1 MFISWL
7 KEMDEKYSVINIR
20 SFIDKSDPAY
30 IGEEQLSEI
39 LNEFSCPINP
49 DVEHFLLHNAIEFT
63 KKDQS
68 VTYLVFTQDKAELAG
83 YFSVAIKPIS
93 ILASSLSKNMCKK
106 ISRVAV
112 LDETTNTYTA
122 SAYLIAQLGKN
133 FALPNELR
141 IEGNA
146 LLDFALNNVLLARYY
161 WGGVVE
167 FLECEDKEPLL
178 RFYMNNG
185 FKVFNSRITKDKV
198 KLYQLLKFI

>member
-1 MFISWL
+1 
-7 KEMDEKYSVINIR
+7 MDEKYSVINIR
-20 SFIDKSDPAY
+20 SFIDENDHAY
-30 IGEEQLSEI
+30 IGEEQLTEV

-49 DVEHFLLHNAIEFT
+49 DVEHFLIHNAIEFT

-68 VTYLVFTQDKAELAG
+68 VTYLVFTQDNAELAG

-93 ILASSLSKNMCKK
+93 ILTASLSKNMCKK
-106 ISRVAV
+106 ISRVSV
-112 LDETTNTYTA
+112 LDEATNTYTA

-133 FALPNELR
+133 FALPSERR
-141 IEGNA
+141 IDGNA
-146 LLDFALNNVLLARYY
+146 LLDFALNNVLRAKYF

-185 FKVFNSRITKDKV
+185 FKVFNSRITKDNI